1 MFGEVLE
8 GYDVVEKVEN
18 VPKGPGDKPKE
29 TVKIAKSGELEG
41 DAKETEAK
49 GSDKEL

>member
-8 GYDVVEKVEN
+8 GYDVVETIEN

-29 TVKIAKSGELEG
+29 AIKIAKSGELE
-41 DAKETEAK
+41 AETKA
-49 GSDKEL
+49 DREL

>member
-18 VPKGPGDKPKE
+18 VSKSPGDKPRE
-29 TVKIAKSGELEG
+29 AVKIAKSGELES
-41 DAKETEAK
+41 EAK
-49 GSDKEL
+49 GSDREL